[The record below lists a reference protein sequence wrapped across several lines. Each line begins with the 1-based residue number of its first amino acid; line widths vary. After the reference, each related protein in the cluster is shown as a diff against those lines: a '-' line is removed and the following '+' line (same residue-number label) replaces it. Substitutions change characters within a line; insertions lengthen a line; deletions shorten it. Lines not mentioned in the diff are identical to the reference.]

1 MHERDHV
8 ALTARGVLSG
18 SVQSLTLLQPSRTV
32 RNGMPGENKRAR
44 KLLTY
49 YRAVHHF
56 RPPYEVILD
65 GTAIMA
71 SLHHG
76 VALEDLCGKVLQN
89 ERFRL
94 LVPRSVVA
102 ELHALGRPAAA
113 AAKLAR
119 RLKVIDAPESAG
131 PKAAAAE
138 ELVALVA
145 GGNPAHRFVLTEDP
159 ALRERLAQYEAV
171 PLLRF
176 NREGRLLL
184 EAPGRGF
191 GHGWHPDGK
200 DDTSARESV
209 ARMAQAANRVD
220 VKAAT
225 LASSSALT
233 TSNAVLLQEDAAKAP
248 APSRKRKMNEPNPL
262 SVKKKKRSSPPMT
275 VGGHAQ
281 PTIDGGSSKPKR
293 RRRRGST

>member
-1 MHERDHV
+1 
-8 ALTARGVLSG
+8 
-18 SVQSLTLLQPSRTV
+18 
-32 RNGMPGENKRAR
+32 MPGENKRAR

-76 VALEDLCGKVLQN
+76 VALDDLCGKVLQN

-184 EAPGRGF
+184 EAPGRGY

-200 DDTSARESV
+200 DGTPARESV
-209 ARMAQAANRVD
+209 ARMGQAAGRVA

-225 LASSSALT
+225 LAASSAVT
-233 TSNAVLLQEDAAKAP
+233 TSNAALLQEDAAKAP

-262 SVKKKKRSSPPMT
+262 SVKKKKKSSPPRI
-275 VGGHAQ
+275 VGGHTQ
-281 PTIDGGSSKPKR
+281 PSIDSGSSKPKR